1 MKERN
6 ADFETGMEIIR
17 SDLKTADLL
26 VPAGGMII
34 LITAGRVTTSVSR
47 TRDGNTIISHPGRDI
62 VHIRDAD
69 IFDAAWAAVKQ
80 SDIPIA

>member
-1 MKERN
+1 MKEQN

-26 VPAGGMII
+26 VPAGGMMI
-34 LITAGRVTTSVSR
+34 LITAGRVSSSISR

-62 VHIRDAD
+62 IHVRDAD
-69 IFDAAWAAVKQ
+69 MFDAAWAAAKQ